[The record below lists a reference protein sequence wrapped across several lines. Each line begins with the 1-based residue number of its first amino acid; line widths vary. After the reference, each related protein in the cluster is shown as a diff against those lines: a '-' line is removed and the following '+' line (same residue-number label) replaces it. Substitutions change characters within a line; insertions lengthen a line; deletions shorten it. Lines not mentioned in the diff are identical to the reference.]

1 MKTGTEYRS
10 EEKDFS
16 KARSRADSSPRELSN
31 NDGGAHFKSTLFISP
46 SLATMSPLLLSSS
59 YNYTHTQIRT
69 HTTHTYT
76 RTHIRV
82 GSPLLALSLLTGELY
97 RLLSLSLSHTH
108 THTHIYTH
116 THAFAFSPM
125 VFSLSASEYWLHLP
139 TKQWRRTFQRQIKYY
154 KNSAELFCLLPKYAR
169 EHLY

>member
-1 MKTGTEYRS
+1 MKIGTENRS

-59 YNYTHTQIRT
+59 YNYTRTQ
-69 HTTHTYT
+69 THTYT
-76 RTHIRV
+76 YTRTHMHVHARTHIRV

-97 RLLSLSLSHTH
+97 RLLYLSHTH
-108 THTHIYTH
+108 THTYTLTH
-116 THAFAFSPM
+116 TLSLSLPW
-125 VFSLSASEYWLHLP
+125 FSLYLQVNIGSTFLP
-139 TKQWRRTFQRQIKYY
+139 
-154 KNSAELFCLLPKYAR
+154 NNDAERFSVK
-169 EHLY
+169 